1 MSLMKASM
9 PGSCKNLIVEPVSN
23 CDPRQVRRLEE
34 WVYRERARERER
46 EKELAKSMQEL
57 HHLVLEDRRA
67 ERKAAMKAW
76 ASEPTLRTVQDDDVA
91 VQTRNSLQEERSK
104 ASLIAEAKEHF
115 SALCSKPDPFAL
127 LRKHR
132 LIKMKSLSYRLRK
145 AFDIIFGRDYPEPL
159 KDDWSIWLGHGWKD
173 RVPSWEI
180 EDDSTTESKSSD
192 CGGSNDKSVDET
204 EKNDQQE
211 GVDSP

>member
-1 MSLMKASM
+1 
-9 PGSCKNLIVEPVSN
+9 
-23 CDPRQVRRLEE
+23 
-34 WVYRERARERER
+34 
-46 EKELAKSMQEL
+46 MQEL
-57 HHLVLEDRRA
+57 HHLALEDRR
-67 ERKAAMKAW
+67 EKRKAAW
-76 ASEPTLRTVQDDDVA
+76 ASDLTLRSVHDDDLA
-91 VQTRNSLQEERSK
+91 VQTRESLQKERSK

-115 SALCSKPDPFAL
+115 SALCSKPEEPFAL

-159 KDDWSIWLGHGWKD
+159 EEDWSIWLGHGWKD

-192 CGGSNDKSVDET
+192 CG
-204 EKNDQQE
+204 
-211 GVDSP
+211 